1 MGPLFLKIFFATPE
15 CHVSQF
21 MPKPPK
27 TMLGVVYLVCIV
39 KDVKCLVFENRKVI
53 HNFFSFILLK
63 SVMRIDTV
71 GASHVVF
78 F

>member
-1 MGPLFLKIFFATPE
+1 M
-15 CHVSQF
+15 
-21 MPKPPK
+21 
-27 TMLGVVYLVCIV
+27 
-39 KDVKCLVFENRKVI
+39 VFENRKVI

-78 F
+78 FKKNYSKDYRVADLRPSLIRIYIPLYLILAHVNVIN